1 MKEKQKE
8 VDDFITNLRER
19 LNELSPQV
27 NAKSEEANQKE
38 KEKKAKRKKAK
49 RSRRFC
55 LKFTGKIE

>member
-1 MKEKQKE
+1 LKEKQKE

-38 KEKKAKRKKAK
+38 KEKKAKRKKSK
-49 RSRRFC
+49 KKKS
-55 LKFTGKIE
+55 KKK